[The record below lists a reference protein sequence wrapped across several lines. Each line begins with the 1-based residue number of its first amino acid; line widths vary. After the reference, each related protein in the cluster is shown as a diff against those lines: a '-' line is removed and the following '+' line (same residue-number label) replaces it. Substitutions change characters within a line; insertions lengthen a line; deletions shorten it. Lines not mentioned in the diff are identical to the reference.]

1 MSKYWLLDFNSIL
14 DDHLASPQVKDLT
27 RDSGTTTSTRSEE
40 LSAYSFYDSIFDNGG
55 GHYSKMKSAHI
66 IYNLKK
72 DDYDYHYDDIS
83 DYTTTTTSRDLSTSF
98 NGGRYCIMM
107 ESNDDRSAMYDFF
120 DEKGAVRDT
129 NYGFGVTTRSGWGHW
144 LQFLRPQSYAF
155 SFEEQTKPTDGFTD
169 AQYWGFKDFKIIAQT
184 DSNNKTQ
191 NVFFMIDSKVIF
203 EFPIDSTNYF
213 YVLNTKS
220 WWDEITDSKF
230 KNVLGIQTFY
240 IKPKSSGFST
250 YDDFSRPTSIEF
262 SDDNGTTWKKIGGS
276 FPSRKKPDGT
286 AVPTADY
293 DKTVSALNS
302 RYDTSSQMKSS
313 HSMNYNTASRYR
325 DQLNIWGIPWT
336 NTTNGSAATDITDD
350 DYSTIFINNAPI
362 LLYSMNITNGRT
374 ITETIKYHY
383 VDVYGLP
390 KNATN
395 IKFWTGDDRQRY
407 SIEINGT
414 SLGDFDMWD
423 PYFHMKEA
431 SLDGVTLNGKEDLW
445 SNKTTTGMQSG
456 YNPVSYS
463 STPVYYNNSMY
474 FFGRRQSSSN
484 YAEMWKL
491 DIATSTWSKLTTTG
505 TIVATQGHTTILYN
519 DCLYIFGGKNNSG
532 NYTNNTYKF
541 DLSTDTFSQITTSG
555 TAPGIRYQHAACL
568 NGTEMIISGGHNG
581 TTLLNSTFK
590 LDLTTD
596 TWSEISTTGSDMAK
610 RNGHTI
616 FMYNQQ
622 IYIIGGDSNV
632 TDGDNGNICDNI
644 YTLDL
649 TTNAW
654 SHLSTLGSFTGS
666 YYASTNVIGNNVLIF
681 GGYTSTNTTGL
692 DQFYIFSLTGNSF
705 TDLTIVEGKPT
716 TDWGTLSVFD
726 SVNGKIHYY
735 GGNGGNNQQKLYTY
749 NFAYPSSGMG
759 GGSSGY
765 VGTLDQTIYRELD
778 HMSNV
783 NIISSAG
790 NKFVFNNYSTYI
802 PNMAYDLNIGT
813 FHLKNIPQSH
823 PIALLNNGKEDKIS
837 YKGLITKKITKTVTG
852 TEADADYDFYW
863 GDVTINVHNSFS
875 KCSVYCY
882 HHGYMGGQDIFNF
895 NSKMIDNNTSTT
907 EYGIYQ
913 THQSWAMLKTN
924 GTVFI
929 WGPNYYGA
937 ASNLSFESKLKK
949 VKKIYPNY
957 YTFCILLEDGTAF
970 PFGSYG
976 DQSYGQLDFPSS
988 NTSIIPQLT
997 NIKKIFHTG
1006 YVFVALKYDNSVVVW
1021 GENSSS
1027 RWNGYMDISNNLTDV
1042 IDAVGNPY
1050 SMCFL
1055 KNDNTAI
1062 TIGRAAEGGEG
1073 STTQNLINVKKVYS
1087 ARNSYAALHYD
1098 GTVTCWGNST
1108 YGGDS
1113 SNVDNLVEIIDIFTT
1128 GYAYCALNKDKSIVA
1143 TWGHNSYGASIT
1155 QSSSGL
1161 FDIDDLTNIK
1171 NIYATENQFIVENY
1185 SNTVYTWG
1193 GRGQHIYNDISL
1205 VAHNNNA
1212 WALIKTDGTVVAGG
1226 NGTYGGSIPTDKQP
1240 LLTNVVQIYAT
1251 DYTFTA
1257 LKDDNSIVWWGVG
1270 GNYPGTDTLMYT
1282 AETNDDNAV
1291 EVETDVS
1298 LNVVD
1303 VFPGRHTIYIE
1314 KQDGYFYRIND
1325 FTFNGNNSA
1334 ENDYDQ
1340 SHKIGSRINRYSN
1353 MNPNYRQNHHGP
1365 LLTNS
1370 NSLTTNKYFDKYSV
1384 SEIKREF
1391 YRLNYTDASQN
1402 IFNNAFTNNILNDDV
1417 KQFIKNEITNE
1428 TNIILKNDKRKIF
1441 TKTLLKNNSKD
1452 KLLLETSD
1460 LDISDIV
1467 SKKYIEIFKN
1477 SSTID
1482 LTIRNAENSIFC
1494 EFDKNE
1500 HIIIKSKNGK
1510 FILYK
1515 SADLVEK
1522 YYIIEYEDSLSNI
1535 VFTKI
1540 TGCKNFN
1547 FTNNTGYL
1555 IENDIFEID
1564 QYKFKVGSLIDVTDI
1579 TTLVEIKVKKIF
1591 SNDGAFVT
1599 LKNNGYIDCW
1609 GKSSHGGTPP
1619 TDISNVKNIFTTSD
1633 TFTALLTNNNLITWG
1648 NTNDNN
1654 PVYVNNKNF
1663 RKIKLLN
1670 KVKSL
1675 SGNINN
1681 ASSNNTKILKKYN
1694 YKNNSIQLDPLQV
1707 TDIKV
1712 LHFINT
1718 FGEDLYKKVEKINI
1732 VNNELNTNDLDSFQ
1746 ISTNKKRNAFFD
1758 GFFMNSGNKN
1768 IIVDTERIYLQNK
1781 ILKNKTLIIEQNVN
1795 TMDVRKNS
1803 TQINKDKGVYSSLTD
1818 LSDNVIVELDN
1829 NIKFKVT
1836 RTTNYLTSGKY
1847 ILEPIIGTIKV
1858 YGRHNGSITN
1868 QGEVLGLFED
1878 DDEVYI
1884 NNLNFFFGGFGTNGV
1899 NLSEKNKYNSVVS
1912 HTYGFAYIDASG
1924 AMQTLASGASR
1935 GDDLFSTTYGIS
1947 RCTGKD
1953 IDHTKDIVHIVANH
1967 ESFAALTKNGE
1978 VLCTGH
1984 PTYCSMNAY
1993 YDWQKSVVHLNNEII
2008 QIYSNYYFYVAL
2020 KKNRDLFA
2028 WGYIDIDDNSVPQI
2042 MTHTSISSSYMGKQY
2057 QKQPVISP
2065 IKNVHEVIMGWH
2077 SCAVITLDRK
2087 LITFG
2092 LASRGGD
2099 YLDETYGINGTVNSM
2114 DDSGV
2119 RTSVLT
2125 NVKKVVST
2133 SNGFAALDYNGKVYI
2148 WGYSAISNRD
2158 ISLNSGVKD
2167 IQSFYNGFLAI
2178 YEDYVQPYAV
2188 SHNSY
2193 HCANFNQIANDVSQ
2207 NCVMH
2212 NSFYALAFLRKTD
2225 NKVFICGHAYGG
2237 YFHNNSY
2244 FKGDRKDIVG
2254 SYQMNNVRELYAATY
2269 GFAVIKTDGSVQS
2282 WGYDT
2287 NTYHMN
2293 IGTTY
2298 GGHLDSNVK
2307 KLFSNGYSWCALK
2320 EDGTIVTW
2328 SNPVGTYNV
2337 SNQSFA
2343 TGCNFLD
2350 IEYGINSTKFGGN
2363 GGGGSRVN
2371 SFFNNEKIGFIKKV
2385 FPIKRLGFIALYD
2398 NDGEEKIYI
2407 WGNCF
2412 RNITVEELNSFN
2424 NYSETCNL
2432 DITNSY
2438 NSICH
2443 WEGGYQ
2449 QNLINNI
2456 EKDDLFLPYKKIIDV
2471 KVETING
2478 NNKFVLNNDPSNNPL
2493 TNKDLNYEFDLSD
2506 DSLSS
2511 HPFIITSTP
2520 YSNNSIWKRF
2530 GTDGN
2535 KYSNYDALLSNK
2547 YNIIRCQTHGV
2558 GMGSLYNDPNIIVDI
2573 SEGEVVQSL
2582 YNENIKTTI
2591 GSYTILNYNHNII
2604 DASLNIVTFTNY
2616 EERSAIFNLIKKV
2629 IAFKLSSI
2637 KVSKIG
2643 LDLTNSDFNF
2653 NNPILFNNNAF
2664 VFDSNTV
2671 INFPYFNKENNFYFG
2686 NLINKNEKITIEID
2700 SNNIFSIEKITL
2712 PENSDKYKINFI
2724 KGILE
2729 FRTRS
2734 PTYHLENNFTVVNQN
2749 TTFDE
2754 STYYFIKDDTFFIND
2769 IEFKLVGN
2777 GFITSGIKINYKEI
2791 ILTKDSN
2798 GNYLYNGKYIKPS
2811 FEYGINYKLIDN
2823 ISDNYNAPL
2832 IITKNVF

>member
-40 LSAYSFYDSIFDNGG
+40 LSAYSFYDSIFDDGG
-55 GHYSKMKSAHI
+55 GHYSNMKSTHI

-83 DYTTTTTSRDLSTSF
+83 DYTTTTISRDLSTSF

-120 DEKGAVRDT
+120 DENAAIRDK

-169 AQYWGFKDFKIIAQT
+169 SQYWGFKDFKIIAQT

-220 WWDEITDSKF
+220 WWDEITETKF
-230 KNVLGIQTFY
+230 KNTLGIQTFY
-240 IKPKSSGFST
+240 IKPESAGYST
-250 YDDFSRPTSIEF
+250 YEDFVRPTCIEF

-276 FPSRKKPDGT
+276 FPSRKKPDGNVVST
-286 AVPTADY
+286 TDY
-293 DKTVSALNS
+293 DNTVAANNL
-302 RYDTSSQMKSS
+302 RYDTNQQSLDRDKL
-313 HSMNYNTASRYR
+313 NYANAERYR
-325 DQLNIWGIPWT
+325 EKLNEWGMPWT
-336 NTTNGSAATDITDD
+336 NTSNPPTTSVGVD
-350 DYSTIFINNAPI
+350 DYITVFRNSAPI
-362 LLYSMNITNGRT
+362 LLYSMNKGNGRDNLVA
-374 ITETIKYHY
+374 IKYHY
-383 VDVYGLP
+383 IDVYGIP
-390 KNATN
+390 KNATH
-395 IKFWTGDDRQRY
+395 IKVWSNNDRQRWGL
-407 SIEINGT
+407 EINGT
-414 SLGDFDMWD
+414 NIGDFDMWD
-423 PYFHMKEA
+423 PYYSMKIA
-431 SLDGVTLNGKEDLW
+431 SLDGVSLNGTNDFW
-445 SNKTTTGMQSG
+445 SNQTTTGMQSG

-463 STPVYYNNSMY
+463 GYPVTYNNDMY
-474 FFGRRQSSSN
+474 FFNRRQSSSN

-491 DIATSTWSKLTTTG
+491 NIETSTWSKLTTTG
-505 TIVATQGHTTILYN
+505 TIAATQGHTTILYN

-590 LDLTTD
+590 LDLTTNAW
-596 TWSEISTTGSDMAK
+596 TEISTTGSDMAK

-616 FMYNQQ
+616 FIYDSKL
-622 IYIIGGDSNV
+622 YIIGGDSNV
-632 TDGDNGNICDNI
+632 TDGTNGNICDNV

-654 SHLSTLGSFTGS
+654 NHLSTLGSFTGS
-666 YYASTNVIGNNVLIF
+666 YYASTNVIDNNVLIF

-692 DQFYIFSLTGNSF
+692 DKFYIFSLTGNSF

-716 TDWGTLSVFD
+716 TDWGTLSVYD

-759 GGSSGY
+759 GGGNASAGGY

-790 NKFVFNNYSTYI
+790 NKFVLNNYSTYI
-802 PNMAYDLNIGT
+802 PNMAYDLNKGT

-837 YKGLITKKITKTVTG
+837 YKGLITKKTTKTVTG

-863 GDVTINVHNSFS
+863 GDITIDVNGNFS
-875 KCSVYCY
+875 KCSIYCY

-895 NSKMIDNNTSTT
+895 NSKMIDNNTTTT
-907 EYGIYQ
+907 EYGIYR
-913 THQSWAMLKTN
+913 THQSWAMLKTD
-924 GTVFI
+924 GTVFM

-937 ASNLSFESKLKK
+937 ASNLSYESKLKK

-976 DQSYGQLDFPSS
+976 DQSYGYLDFPSS

-997 NIKKIFHTG
+997 NIKKIFHTA
-1006 YVFVALKYDNSVVVW
+1006 YAFVALKYDNSVVVW

-1027 RWNGYMDISNNLTDV
+1027 RWNRYMDISNNLTDV

-1073 STTQNLINVKKVYS
+1073 SVTHNLINIKKVYS

-1098 GTVTCWGNST
+1098 GTVTTWGNTT

-1155 QSSSGL
+1155 QSTNGL
-1161 FDIDDLTNIK
+1161 FDIGDLINIK

-1185 SNTVYTWG
+1185 SNTVYSWG
-1193 GRGQHIYNDISL
+1193 GQGQHIYNDIS
-1205 VAHNNNA
+1205 VVSHNNSA

-1226 NGTYGGSIPTDKQP
+1226 NSTYGGSIPTDKQQQ
-1240 LLTNVVQIYAT
+1240 LTNVVQIYAT

-1257 LKDDNSIVWWGVG
+1257 LKNDNSIVWWGVG
-1270 GNYPGTDTLMYT
+1270 GNHPGTDTLMYT
-1282 AETNDDNAV
+1282 AETNDANAV

-1298 LNVVD
+1298 LNVFD
-1303 VFPGRHTIYIE
+1303 VFTNRFMNYIE

-1353 MNPNYRQNHHGP
+1353 VNPNYRHAQHGP

-1452 KLLLETSD
+1452 NLLLETSV
-1460 LDISDIV
+1460 LDMSDIV

-1477 SSTID
+1477 SNTID
-1482 LTIRNAENSIFC
+1482 LTTRNAEVGIFC
-1494 EFDKNE
+1494 DFNKNE
-1500 HIIIKSKNGK
+1500 YIIIKSKNGK

-1515 SADLVEK
+1515 SVDLVEK

-1555 IENDIFEID
+1555 IENDSFEID
-1564 QYKFKVGSLIDVTDI
+1564 QYKFKMGSLIDVTDI

-1609 GKSSHGGTPP
+1609 GKSSHGGTLP

-1707 TDIKV
+1707 TDIKI
-1712 LHFINT
+1712 LNFINI
-1718 FGEDLYKKVEKINI
+1718 FGEYLYKKVEKLNV
-1732 VNNELNTNDLDSFQ
+1732 VNNEIEKTELEQFMVNSNIRRQTFLDGLFLNNGET
-1746 ISTNKKRNAFFD
+1746 
-1758 GFFMNSGNKN
+1758 N
-1768 IIVDTERIYLQNK
+1768 IILDCERLDLQNK
-1781 ILKNKTLIIEQNVN
+1781 ILKEKVNILEQNIVIMN
-1795 TMDVRKNS
+1795 VKKNS
-1803 TQINKDKGVYSSLTD
+1803 PQINKDMGVCSNLTD
-1818 LSDNVIVELDN
+1818 LSDNVVVEMDN
-1829 NIKFKVT
+1829 NISFKVL
-1836 RTTNYLTSGKY
+1836 RTTNYTSIGKY
-1847 ILEPIIGTIKV
+1847 IIRLIS
-1858 YGRHNGSITN
+1858 GSITVHGRHSGTLN
-1868 QGEVLGLFED
+1868 NENEELGLYED
-1878 DDEVYI
+1878 DDEIYI
-1884 NNLNFFFGGFGTNGV
+1884 NNVSFFFGGFGTNGI
-1899 NLSEKNKYNSVVS
+1899 NTAENQTYNNIAS
-1912 HTYGFAYIDASG
+1912 HDKCIAYLDASG
-1924 AMQTLASGASR
+1924 GIQLVGTVDSEGNSLTDGDYGVESCSGKR
-1935 GDDLFSTTYGIS
+1935 FDT
-1947 RCTGKD
+1947 
-1953 IDHTKDIVHIVANH
+1953 TKDVIHITANTAG
-1967 ESFAALTKNGE
+1967 FCALTKNGE
-1978 VLCTGH
+1978 AFSWGNKSYNSMTGH
-1984 PTYCSMNAY
+1984 SS
-1993 YDWQKSVVHLNNEII
+1993 WQEDIAHLNNNVI
-2008 QIYSNYYFYVAL
+2008 QIYSNQNFNVAL
-2020 KKNRDLFA
+2020 KENREIIV
-2028 WGYIDIDDNSVPQI
+2028 WGYIKTKNGSPYIYTYDGG
-2042 MTHTSISSSYMGKQY
+2042 MSSSYVNSFYKE
-2057 QKQPVISP
+2057 PILSP
-2065 IKNVHEVIMGWH
+2065 IKNVHEIILNQQA
-2077 SCAVITLDRK
+2077 CAVITIDRK
-2087 LITFG
+2087 LVTFG
-2092 LASRGGD
+2092 SKKYGGD
-2099 YLDETYGINGTVNSM
+2099 YLDETYGIYSTKHSIEGKTQLS
-2114 DDSGV
+2114 SI
-2119 RTSVLT
+2119 LT
-2125 NVKKVVST
+2125 NVKKVVNFT
-2133 SNGFAALDYNGKVYI
+2133 YGFAALDYDGCVYI
-2148 WGYSAISNRD
+2148 WGDRHMANRD
-2158 ISLNSGVKD
+2158 ISLNSGIVD
-2167 IQSFYNGFLAI
+2167 IESFNDGFLARW
-2178 YEDYVQPYAV
+2178 EDSVKVYGYYN
-2188 SHNSY
+2188 HY
-2193 HCANFNQIANDVSQ
+2193 HPTGFSNIEQDVSQ
-2207 NCVMH
+2207 NCTFVG
-2212 NSFYALAFLRKTD
+2212 NGYSCAFHRKSD
-2225 NKVFICGHAYGG
+2225 NMVFVCGQTSYGG
-2237 YFHNNSY
+2237 SLATNHYKY
-2244 FKGDRKDIVG
+2244 EDRTDVV
-2254 SYQMNNVRELYAATY
+2254 SNYQLKNVSKLYAAY
-2269 GFAVIKTDGSVQS
+2269 HGFGVIKTDGSAVF
-2282 WGYDT
+2282 WGANNTSRT
-2287 NTYHMN
+2287 NYAD
-2293 IGTTY
+2293 ILY
-2298 GGHLDSNVK
+2298 GGNLDSHVK
-2307 KLFSNGYSWCALK
+2307 KLFNNGYAWCALK
-2320 EDGTIVTW
+2320 EDETIVTFRNGQESQSYYHYG
-2328 SNPVGTYNV
+2328 SNFSDPKH
-2337 SNQSFA
+2337 
-2343 TGCNFLD
+2343 
-2350 IEYGINSTKFGGN
+2350 GINSIKFSGN
-2363 GGGGSRVN
+2363 GTGGTKRGSFYDN
-2371 SFFNNEKIGFIKKV
+2371 QKIGFVKNV
-2385 FPIKRLGFIALYD
+2385 VPLRTAGFMAHI
-2398 NDGEEKIYI
+2398 NNNGQQSII
-2407 WGNCF
+2407 FWGW
-2412 RNITVEELNSFN
+2412 N
-2424 NYSETCNL
+2424 NM
-2432 DITNSY
+2432 NSY
-2438 NSICH
+2438 PVSLDTFEKFKNPSKTSNM
-2443 WEGGYQ
+2443 GLVNTNYRAGYFHYDRY
-2449 QNLINNI
+2449 NKSVDNNT
-2456 EKDDLFLPYKKIIDV
+2456 DFPYKKTI
-2471 KVETING
+2471 KVTVQNING
-2478 NNKFVLNNDPSNNPL
+2478 DNKFVFNDDPSNNPL
-2493 TNKDLNYEFDLSD
+2493 SGKTFNYVFDLT
-2506 DSLSS
+2506 DSSLTN
-2511 HPFIITSTP
+2511 HPFKIVSNP
-2520 YSNNSIWKRF
+2520 YTNNSVWKRY
-2530 GTDGN
+2530 GSQGSPN
-2535 KYSNYDALLSNK
+2535 CGYDAILSNK
-2547 YNIIRCQTHGV
+2547 YNIIKCETHGV
-2558 GMGSLYNDPNIIVDI
+2558 NMGSLYNDPNIITDI
-2573 SEGEVVQSL
+2573 SEGEVVETL
-2582 YNENIKTTI
+2582 YNTSTKTTI
-2591 GSYTILNYNHNII
+2591 GNYTVINYDNSIPDN
-2604 DASLNIVTFTNY
+2604 SLNIITFTNY
-2616 EERSAIFNLIKKV
+2616 NERSSIFNLISKV
-2629 IAFKLSSI
+2629 IAIKLDYIATNRTLLSI
-2637 KVSKIG
+2637 TNT
-2643 LDLTNSDFNF
+2643 DLNF
-2653 NNPILFNNNAF
+2653 NDSILLYNNVLIFDYNTTISFNLF
-2664 VFDSNTV
+2664 S
-2671 INFPYFNKENNFYFG
+2671 ENNSFYYG
-2686 NLINKNEKITIEID
+2686 NLIEKNNKITIVI
-2700 SNNIFSIEKITL
+2700 SSSKQFSIEKI
-2712 PENSDKYKINFI
+2712 SDIDSNYKYKINFI
-2724 KGILE
+2724 TGVIE
-2729 FRTRS
+2729 FRTDATNYNITNDYLITDDDTS
-2734 PTYHLENNFTVVNQN
+2734 YDEN
-2749 TTFDE
+2749 
-2754 STYYFIKDDTFFIND
+2754 SHYFSNNDTFFMDD
-2769 IEFKLVGN
+2769 IKFEFVEN
-2777 GFITSGIKINYKEI
+2777 GFITSGRKTLYKEI
-2791 ILTKDSN
+2791 LITKDSN
-2798 GNYLYNGKYIKPS
+2798 GVYLFNNKYLKPS

-2823 ISDNYNAPL
+2823 ISANMKAP
-2832 IITKNVF
+2832 IYVTKNTF